1 MNKREIAKYNPVA
14 KNLSKKHSVGD
25 GIWSAESFIEGFN
38 QAVQFLEPNPDL
50 VQCPNCNTT
59 CVAMETIGYPKEA
72 LPILQYPSSI
82 DAHFICHKCE
92 HKFHKLLKLSAQ

>member
-1 MNKREIAKYNPVA
+1 MIKREIAKYNALA
-14 KNLSKKHSVGD
+14 KDFSKKHSVGSAT
-25 GIWSAESFIEGFN
+25 WSQESFIEGFN

-50 VQCPNCNTT
+50 VLCPKCNTT
-59 CVAMETIGYPKEA
+59 CVAMDSIGYPKEA

-92 HKFHKLLKLSAQ
+92 HKFYKLLRLSAQ